1 MMSLYLAKLP
11 RANLDKGQRG
21 LQLIPSFS
29 CLGLSLRSRP
39 LFHREIGS
47 SLTMNENRSGW
58 LTAPVLNYLLV
69 LSWQSF
75 PDLKEGKKKKKK
87 GSVLNSFFEIHLLF
101 NAGLPGLSLLASSWI
116 NSGLGT
122 TGTQR

>member
-21 LQLIPSFS
+21 LQLIPSFA
-29 CLGLSLRSRP
+29 CLGLSWRSRP

-69 LSWQSF
+69 LSWHSF
-75 PDLKEGKKKKKK
+75 PDLKEEKKKK

-101 NAGLPGLSLLASSWI
+101 NAGLPGLRVS
-116 NSGLGT
+116 
-122 TGTQR
+122 